1 MRLSHIFIGAI
12 LSKIVGVRDAGCRG
26 QGGEGVWCCEKKDI
40 MELTKI
46 FTFLK
51 ALWYLT
57 SKIFLFGA
65 FMKEI
70 HSACSDIWNFEH
82 WLSDL

>member
-26 QGGEGVWCCEKKDI
+26 QGGEGVWCCEKKDM

-51 ALWYLT
+51 AL
-57 SKIFLFGA
+57 
-65 FMKEI
+65 
-70 HSACSDIWNFEH
+70 
-82 WLSDL
+82 